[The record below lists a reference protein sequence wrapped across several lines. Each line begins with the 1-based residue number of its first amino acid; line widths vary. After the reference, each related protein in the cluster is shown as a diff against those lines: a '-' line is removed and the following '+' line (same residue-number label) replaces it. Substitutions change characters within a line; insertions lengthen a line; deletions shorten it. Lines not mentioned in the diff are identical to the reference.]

1 MKKRSVTPQFA
12 AALKAGSELK
22 CRREYVEK
30 AKERKRSDD
39 SSKRRRQKS
48 RRMWR
53 GLGGGE
59 GREKQFQQFGV
70 E

>member
-1 MKKRSVTPQFA
+1 MTPQFA

-48 RRMWR
+48 RSRMWR
-53 GLGGGE
+53 GLEVERGGE
-59 GREKQFQQFGV
+59 RQFQQFGV